1 MPTKLSSQQLRS
13 IIKQEVKKNL
23 SEGKKVALTE
33 ATNEELD
40 GKLQDMLREIQE
52 KFLEVS
58 EFLDANVGLEQ
69 KYFALVGPAIRAVDD
84 LIEEINI
91 NNPHWFDLRTSAKND
106 IGVVT

>member
-33 ATNEELD
+33 ANAGND
-40 GKLQDMLREIQE
+40 GKLQDILREIQE
-52 KFLEVS
+52 KFLDVS
-58 EFLDANVGLEQ
+58 ELLEANVGLEQ

-91 NNPHWFDLRTSAKND
+91 NNPHWFDLRASAKND
-106 IGVVT
+106 VGVVT